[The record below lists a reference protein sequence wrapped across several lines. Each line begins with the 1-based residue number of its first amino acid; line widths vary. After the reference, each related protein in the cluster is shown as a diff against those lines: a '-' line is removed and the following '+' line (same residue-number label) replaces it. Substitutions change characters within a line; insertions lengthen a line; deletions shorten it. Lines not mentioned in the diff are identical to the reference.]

1 MSAPALQGPLSST
14 LFKVIRGCP
23 SPEELAAVAALLTAL
38 SASAAPPAADAGAG
52 RSGDAADW
60 GRPEGFPPVS
70 WMARR

>member
-23 SPEELAAVAALLTAL
+23 SPEEIAAVTALLTAL
-38 SASAAPPAADAGAG
+38 SASAAPPAADAGAA
-52 RSGDAADW
+52 RTGDTADW
-60 GRPEGFPPVS
+60 GRPEGFTPVS

>member
-38 SASAAPPAADAGAG
+38 SASAAPPAADADAG
-52 RSGDAADW
+52 RSGDAAGW